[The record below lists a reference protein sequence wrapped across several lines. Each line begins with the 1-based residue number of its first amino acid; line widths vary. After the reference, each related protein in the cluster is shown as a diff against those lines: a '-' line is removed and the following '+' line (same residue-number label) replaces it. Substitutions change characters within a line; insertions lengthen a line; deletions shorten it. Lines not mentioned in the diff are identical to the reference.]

1 MKPYL
6 YLALMSALATS
17 AMANDNVT
25 PFKPAATVEQNLA
38 QHKRLPDPAKEVW
51 WTPTGDDMLW
61 NNKNLHQI
69 VPTVN
74 VYRDG
79 KVNQLPYALNQ
90 DIADYAVSVGDDKTM
105 PFGEFIRSDLST
117 SMGVVVVHKGKIV
130 FEDYP
135 RMREF
140 EKPIWWSVTKVFSS
154 TLIAILE
161 DRGQID
167 VTKPVDFYLP
177 ELATSD
183 FKGVTVRNVL
193 DMASGIDCPD
203 ANYVSGTCYYEFE
216 ASLGDA
222 VRSEKSYDTPYQALA
237 NMRPGKWAEQGHGY
251 DYSGANTFVLS
262 WLVERIMNMPFQD
275 AVSSEIWMK
284 MGAEGDASI
293 YAGRNGVALSTGG
306 MLAKARDM
314 ARFGMLFTPS
324 AKQLVSEPI
333 ISKRYLDLIKTGR
346 PELFKNARGGQG
358 YVPDDVSH
366 NSYQWDVI
374 YKNGDIFKGGWAG
387 QGLIIN
393 PEKDLVAVYLGY
405 SKDAE
410 NSELSVQ
417 SRLRTVLNAVYP
429 N

>member
-1 MKPYL
+1 MNKRTIATA
-6 YLALMSALATS
+6 ALLMTAVSGF
-17 AMANDNVT
+17 ANENVA
-25 PFKPAATVEQNLA
+25 PFKPAATVEKNLE
-38 QHKRLPDPAKEVW
+38 QHKRLPHPDEEVW

-79 KVNQLPYALNQ
+79 QVKTLEYAINK
-90 DIADYAVSVGDDKTM
+90 DIGAHPVAIGDDKTM

-135 RMREF
+135 RMREY

-161 DRGQID
+161 DRGLVD
-167 VTKPVDFYLP
+167 VTKPVEFYVP

-183 FKGVTVRNVL
+183 FKGVTVENVL
-193 DMASGIDCPD
+193 DMASGVDCPD
-203 ANYVSGTCYYEFE
+203 ANYVRGTCYYEFE

-222 VRSEKSYDTPYQALA
+222 VRSDKSYDTPYEALA
-237 NMRPGKWAEQGHGY
+237 NMRPGTWADQGVGF

-262 WLVERIMNMPFQD
+262 WIVERVMNMPFQD

-293 YAGRNGVALSTGG
+293 YAARNGVALSTGG
-306 MLAKARDM
+306 LLAKARDM

-324 AKQLVSEPI
+324 ASQLVDEPVISE
-333 ISKRYLDLIKTGR
+333 RYLKRIQNGR
-346 PELFKNARGGQG
+346 RELVERARGWNGH
-358 YVPDDVSH
+358 VPDNISH
-366 NSYQWDVI
+366 TAYQWDVI

-393 PEKDLVAVYLGY
+393 AEKDLVAVYLGY
-405 SKDAE
+405 SKDAD
-410 NSELSVQ
+410 NSELSVH
-417 SRLRTVLNAVYP
+417 SRLREVLNSLY
-429 N
+429 